1 MVNRHAIV
9 RCLLDHDPNWLA
21 MARCDRRLMDAMGSL
36 RRSPRRGWPG
46 ARPAIRSTKSLRDGP
61 HAGRKT
67 EEVGALGGLL
77 TGW

>member
-9 RCLLDHDPNWLA
+9 RCLLDHDPNWLV
-21 MARCDRRLMDAMGSL
+21 MARCDRRLMDAIGSL
-36 RRSPRRGWPG
+36 RRSPRRGWLR
-46 ARPAIRSTKSLRDGP
+46 ARPATQSTKSLREGL

-67 EEVGALGGLL
+67 EVGAPGGSL